1 MPVPDNVLNE
11 RRFAQA
17 LVEGALEGAEPE
29 GENARE
35 LASRWAEHNNNLVFL
50 PFAQKIGTV
59 DDVAEKAG
67 NARAEYLAEAAAR
80 RREIEMAVE
89 SMERSMARQVYRHEY
104 CEDEELE
111 GYAGVGAV
119 YLAVELGED
128 EDGGPVVLDFAETPH
143 LIEVRGRKTGRSL
156 GDVVAAA
163 VHRREGVRCV
173 FIDSAMRDR
182 IPGKVPPRMYDCVVP
197 PATDPFSIAACIDWL
212 QSELDL
218 RQRLS
223 FLDIDAGPLF
233 VFAEVGPDGRWLF
246 DSDGLGLIAEYGRS
260 LNMHL
265 VVGAEY
271 SIHDRVSGD
280 SRETVEDLTDMDDG
294 AFAVAVREG
303 SDYADLY
310 RLLSPDA
317 FVEWLDGFGDAIR
330 AGAVVYSSA
339 RTVVVEGVGR
349 LFVAKAPNVREAVL
363 MEQTAHDVYGHPNER
378 NARALAALMRRRRSL
393 REG

>member
-17 LVEGALEGAEPE
+17 LVEEALEGAEPE
-29 GENARE
+29 DESARE
-35 LASRWAEHNNNLVFL
+35 LASRWAERNNNLVLL

-59 DDVAEKAG
+59 DDAAEKAR

-119 YLAVELGED
+119 DLAVELGED

-143 LIEVRGRKTGRSL
+143 LIEVRGRKAGRSL

-173 FIDSAMRDR
+173 FIDSAMRGR
-182 IPGKVPPRMYDCVVP
+182 IPGKVPPRMYECVVP
-197 PATDPFSIAACIDWL
+197 PAADPFSIAACIDWL
-212 QSELDL
+212 QCELDL
-218 RQRLS
+218 RERLS

-233 VFAEVGPDGRWLF
+233 VFAEVGPDDQWLF
-246 DSDGLGLIAEYGRS
+246 DSDGLGPVAEYGRS

-271 SIHDRVSGD
+271 TIRDRVGGD
-280 SRETVEDLTDMDDG
+280 SRETIEDLTDMDDG

-310 RLLSPDA
+310 RFLSPDA
-317 FVEWLDGFGDAIR
+317 FVGWLDGFDGAMR
-330 AGAVVYSSA
+330 AGAVTYSSA

-349 LFVAKAPNVREAVL
+349 LFVAKAPSVREAVT
-363 MEQTAHDVYGHPNER
+363 MEQDSHDVYGHPNER
-378 NARALAALMRRRRSL
+378 SARALAATMRRRRSL
-393 REG
+393 RKG

>member
-119 YLAVELGED
+119 DLAVELGED

-182 IPGKVPPRMYDCVVP
+182 IPGKVPPRMYECVVP
-197 PATDPFSIAACIDWL
+197 PATDPFSITACIDWL
-212 QSELDL
+212 QCELDL
-218 RQRLS
+218 RERLS

-233 VFAEVGPDGRWLF
+233 VFAEVGPDDQWLF
-246 DSDGLGLIAEYGRS
+246 DSDGLGPVAEYGRS

-271 SIHDRVSGD
+271 TIRDRVGGD
-280 SRETVEDLTDMDDG
+280 SRETIEDLTDMDDG

-310 RLLSPDA
+310 RLLSPND
-317 FVEWLDGFGDAIR
+317 FVGWLDGFDGAMK
-330 AGAVVYSSA
+330 AGAVTYSSA

-349 LFVAKAPNVREAVL
+349 LFVAKAPSVLEAVL
-363 MEQTAHDVYGHPNER
+363 KEQAARDVYGHPN
-378 NARALAALMRRRRSL
+378 ARSARTLAALMRRRSL